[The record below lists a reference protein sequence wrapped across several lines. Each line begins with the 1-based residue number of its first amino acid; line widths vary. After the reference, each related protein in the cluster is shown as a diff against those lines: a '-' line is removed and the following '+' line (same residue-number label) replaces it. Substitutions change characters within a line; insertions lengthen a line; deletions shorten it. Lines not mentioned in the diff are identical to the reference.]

1 MFSAKSGEA
10 ERVLRATPVPHE
22 ASHDP
27 EQPRPVAKAKK
38 GRAWLSPTSA
48 CEAADSPLLA
58 THFRRSK
65 GVCSDLATRLFG
77 KTGNLLEV
85 FNKEEE
91 SHWPNSPWVQAV
103 ISGLKK
109 VPAASARPIDQAKH

>member
-1 MFSAKSGEA
+1 MRLPTTLSNQGRLQRPRRAVHGFLRLLPAK
-10 ERVLRATPVPHE
+10 
-22 ASHDP
+22 
-27 EQPRPVAKAKK
+27 RPI
-38 GRAWLSPTSA
+38 RLFL
-48 CEAADSPLLA
+48 PLI
-58 THFRRSK
+58 FRRSK